1 MRLKSD
7 YNKITSAKDCATSV
21 LLDFLKEEYSV
32 MEEYLGK
39 RTLASYQQEA
49 LFTINEEVSPPK
61 KASTHWLFLIILLV

>member
-39 RTLASYQQEA
+39 KTLASYQQEA

-61 KASTHWLFLIILLV
+61 KASTH

>member
-1 MRLKSD
+1 MTSISIRDSLKSD

-49 LFTINEEVSPPK
+49 FFTINEEVSPPK
-61 KASTHWLFLIILLV
+61 KASTH